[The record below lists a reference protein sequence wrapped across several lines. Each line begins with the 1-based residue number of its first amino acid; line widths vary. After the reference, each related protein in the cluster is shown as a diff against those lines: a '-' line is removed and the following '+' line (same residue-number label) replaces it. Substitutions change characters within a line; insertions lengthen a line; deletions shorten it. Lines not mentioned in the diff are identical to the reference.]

1 MCFNATFYNI
11 FSYIMTSF
19 SGGGSRRE
27 PPTMGKQLV
36 NFITCGCESSAPF
49 FAIYKPRLLCNSY
62 TCQLYIFLVL
72 GQKLKCRALLSGNIP
87 LKKHLTN
94 PAVLLIYVW
103 QDIHVYMGKVS
114 MINHHINNV
123 ASYCCWLLAF
133 TAKQMYKILN
143 KQSV

>member
-1 MCFNATFYNI
+1 MT
-11 FSYIMTSF
+11 TSF
-19 SGGGSRRE
+19 SGGGSRSTQRE

-49 FAIYKPRLLCNSY
+49 FVIYKAMLLCNSY
-62 TCQLYIFLVL
+62 TCQLYIFFVL
-72 GQKLKCRALLSGNIP
+72 GQKLKCRALLSANIP

-103 QDIHVYMGKVS
+103 QDIHVYMGEVS
-114 MINHHINNV
+114 MRNHHINNV

-133 TAKQMYKILN
+133 TAKQMYTIVSKVC
-143 KQSV
+143 K